1 MPNKR
6 FAIIDIE
13 TTGGKPGPDRITEI
27 AIVLYDG
34 QEVIDSFES
43 LINPERSIPHNITQM
58 TGISNEMVAGAPKF
72 YEVAKQVVE
81 MTQGAIF
88 VAHNVGFDYNF
99 IKYEFQQLGFSFRR
113 RKLCTVRLSRKVF
126 PGLRSYSLGN
136 LIKHF
141 DISVTDRHRA
151 MADTLATV
159 ELLKKALTKDEENTS
174 ESMVNLG
181 VSATRLPPNITLDQ
195 LHELPEA
202 CGVYYFYDKNGDVI
216 YVGKSVNIKKRAM
229 QHFAAQTP
237 KATKMQR
244 VIHDISYELTG
255 SELIALLL
263 EATEIKRI
271 SPRFNSALRN
281 RNMNWSIHRYTNE
294 SGYICF
300 TLAKT
305 TKKKAAQLDIIARF
319 SRSAVAKGTLR
330 SLVRRFELCAC
341 LCELESG
348 SNSCFQYQIGQCY
361 GACIGKES
369 ADTYN
374 ERADLAATAF
384 QRVFEFDILI
394 LSQGRTP
401 EEQSVVLIE
410 DNQFGGF
417 GYVDKSAAQS
427 IDDLKSAI
435 KSYPHHSD
443 YLDIIQT
450 HLRKATNTKIIK
462 INEQTE

>member
-1 MPNKR
+1 
-6 FAIIDIE
+6 
-13 TTGGKPGPDRITEI
+13 
-27 AIVLYDG
+27 
-34 QEVIDSFES
+34 
-43 LINPERSIPHNITQM
+43 
-58 TGISNEMVAGAPKF
+58 
-72 YEVAKQVVE
+72 
-81 MTQGAIF
+81 
-88 VAHNVGFDYNF
+88 
-99 IKYEFQQLGFSFRR
+99 
-113 RKLCTVRLSRKVF
+113 
-126 PGLRSYSLGN
+126 
-136 LIKHF
+136 
-141 DISVTDRHRA
+141 

-159 ELLKKALTKDEENTS
+159 ELLQKALDKDQENTS
-174 ESMVNLG
+174 DDMVNLG

-244 VIHDISYELTG
+244 VIHEITYELTG
-255 SELIALLL
+255 SELVALLL

-281 RNMNWSIHRYTNE
+281 RHLNWCIHRYTNE
-294 SGYICF
+294 SGYTCF
-300 TLAKT
+300 TLAKK
-305 TKKKAAQLDIIARF
+305 TKKKAVELDIVARF

-330 SLVRRFELCAC
+330 NLVRRFELCAC
-341 LCELESG
+341 LCELESSG
-348 SNSCFQYQIGQCY
+348 SSCFQFQIGQCY
-361 GACIGKES
+361 GACLGKES

-374 ERADLAATAF
+374 ERADLAAIAF
-384 QRVFEFDILI
+384 QRVFEFDMLI
-394 LSQGRTP
+394 LSEGRTT

-417 GYVDKSAAQS
+417 GYVDKSDTHT

-435 KSYPHHSD
+435 KSYSHHND

-450 HLRKATNTKIIK
+450 FLRKATNTKIIK
-462 INEQTE
+462 LDQHTT

>member
-1 MPNKR
+1 MPDKR
-6 FAIIDIE
+6 FAIVDIE

-27 AIVLYDG
+27 AIVLHDG
-34 QEVIDSFES
+34 QQIIDRFES
-43 LINPERSIPHNITQM
+43 LVNPERSIPHNITQM
-58 TGISNEMVAGAPKF
+58 TGISNEMVADAPKF
-72 YEVAKQVVE
+72 YEIAKQVVE
-81 MTQGAIF
+81 MTKGAIF

-99 IKYEFQQLGFSFRR
+99 IKYEFQQLGYSFRR

-141 DISVTDRHRA
+141 NISVTDRHRA

-159 ELLKKALTKDEENTS
+159 ELLQKALAKDEENAS

-181 VSATRLPPNITLDQ
+181 VSETRLPPNITLDQ
-195 LHELPEA
+195 LHDLPES
-202 CGVYYFYDKNGDVI
+202 CGVYYFYDQNGDVI
-216 YVGKSVNIKKRAM
+216 YVGKSLNIKKRAM

-244 VIHDISYELTG
+244 VIHEISYELTG

-294 SGYICF
+294 MGYTCF
-300 TLAKT
+300 ALAKT
-305 TKKKAAQLDIIARF
+305 TKKKAKELDIVARF

-330 SLVRRFELCAC
+330 SLIRRFELCAC
-341 LCELESG
+341 LCQLESAG
-348 SNSCFQYQIGQCY
+348 SSCFQHQIGQCF
-361 GACIGKES
+361 GASLGKEP

-384 QRVFEFDILI
+384 QRVFEFDMLI
-394 LSQGRTP
+394 LSEGRTP

-417 GYVDKSAAQS
+417 GYIDKSDVQS
-427 IDDLKSAI
+427 VQDLKSAV
-435 KSYPHHSD
+435 KSYPHDND

-450 HLRKATNTKIIK
+450 FIRKSTNTKIIK
-462 INEQTE
+462 INEHSL

>member
-1 MPNKR
+1 MKMSDKR
-6 FAIIDIE
+6 FAIVDIE

-43 LINPERSIPHNITQM
+43 LVNPERSIPYNISRM
-58 TGISNEMVAGAPKF
+58 TGITNEMVAEAPKF

-88 VAHNVGFDYNF
+88 VAHNVSFDYNF
-99 IKYEFQQLGFSFRR
+99 IKHEFQQLGYVFRR

-141 DISVTDRHRA
+141 GIEVTDRHRA

-159 ELLKKALTKDEENTS
+159 ELLKKALYQDEENTS
-174 ESMVNLG
+174 DDMVNLG
-181 VSATRLPPNITLDQ
+181 VSETRLPPNITLNQ
-195 LHELPEA
+195 LHDLPEA
-202 CGVYYFYDKNGDVI
+202 CGIYYFYDENGDVI
-216 YVGKSVNIKKRAM
+216 YVGKSLNIKKRAM
-229 QHFAAQTP
+229 QHFAAQTA

-281 RNMNWSIHRYTNE
+281 RNLNWCIHRYTNE
-294 SGYICF
+294 GGYTCF

-305 TKKKAAQLDIIARF
+305 GKKKAAGLDIVARF
-319 SRSAVAKGTLR
+319 SRSAIAKSMMR
-330 SLVRRFELCAC
+330 NLVRKFELCAC

-348 SNSCFQYQIGQCY
+348 GDACFQQQIGQCC
-361 GACIGKES
+361 GAAQGDEDKDS
-369 ADTYN
+369 YN
-374 ERADLAATAF
+374 ERADLAALAF
-384 QRVFEFDILI
+384 QRIFDFDMCII
-394 LSQGRTP
+394 AEGRTP
-401 EEQSVVLIE
+401 EEQSVVLVE

-417 GYVDKSAAQS
+417 GYVDKSEAQS
-427 IDDLKSAI
+427 MEDLKSAV
-435 KSYPHHSD
+435 KSYAHHTD
-443 YLDIIQT
+443 YLDIIQGY
-450 HLRKATNTKIIK
+450 LRKGKNIKVIK
-462 INEQTE
+462 ID

>member
-1 MPNKR
+1 
-6 FAIIDIE
+6 
-13 TTGGKPGPDRITEI
+13 
-27 AIVLYDG
+27 
-34 QEVIDSFES
+34 
-43 LINPERSIPHNITQM
+43 
-58 TGISNEMVAGAPKF
+58 
-72 YEVAKQVVE
+72 
-81 MTQGAIF
+81 
-88 VAHNVGFDYNF
+88 
-99 IKYEFQQLGFSFRR
+99 
-113 RKLCTVRLSRKVF
+113 
-126 PGLRSYSLGN
+126 
-136 LIKHF
+136 
-141 DISVTDRHRA
+141 
-151 MADTLATV
+151 
-159 ELLKKALTKDEENTS
+159 
-174 ESMVNLG
+174 
-181 VSATRLPPNITLDQ
+181 
-195 LHELPEA
+195 
-202 CGVYYFYDKNGDVI
+202 
-216 YVGKSVNIKKRAM
+216 VNIKKRAM

>member
-159 ELLKKALTKDEENTS
+159 ELLKKASPKTKKTPAKAWS
-174 ESMVNLG
+174 I
-181 VSATRLPPNITLDQ
+181 SASVLPAFLQ
-195 LHELPEA
+195 
-202 CGVYYFYDKNGDVI
+202 
-216 YVGKSVNIKKRAM
+216 
-229 QHFAAQTP
+229 
-237 KATKMQR
+237 
-244 VIHDISYELTG
+244 
-255 SELIALLL
+255 
-263 EATEIKRI
+263 I
-271 SPRFNSALRN
+271 SPSTNSTNSPKPAA
-281 RNMNWSIHRYTNE
+281 SI
-294 SGYICF
+294 IF
-300 TLAKT
+300 T
-305 TKKKAAQLDIIARF
+305 TK
-319 SRSAVAKGTLR
+319 
-330 SLVRRFELCAC
+330 
-341 LCELESG
+341 
-348 SNSCFQYQIGQCY
+348 
-361 GACIGKES
+361 
-369 ADTYN
+369 
-374 ERADLAATAF
+374 TAM
-384 QRVFEFDILI
+384 
-394 LSQGRTP
+394 SYM
-401 EEQSVVLIE
+401 SVKV
-410 DNQFGGF
+410 
-417 GYVDKSAAQS
+417 
-427 IDDLKSAI
+427 
-435 KSYPHHSD
+435 
-443 YLDIIQT
+443 
-450 HLRKATNTKIIK
+450 
-462 INEQTE
+462 

>member
-1 MPNKR
+1 MPDKR
-6 FAIIDIE
+6 FAIVDIE

-27 AIVLYDG
+27 AIILYDG
-34 QEVIDSFES
+34 HQVIDSFES
-43 LINPERSIPHNITQM
+43 LVNPERSIPYNITQM
-58 TGISNEMVAGAPKF
+58 TGISNEMVAEAPKF

-88 VAHNVGFDYNF
+88 VAHNVSFDYNF
-99 IKYEFQQLGFSFRR
+99 IKHEFQQLGYSFRR

-151 MADTLATV
+151 MADPLAT
-159 ELLKKALTKDEENTS
+159 
-174 ESMVNLG
+174 
-181 VSATRLPPNITLDQ
+181 
-195 LHELPEA
+195 A
-202 CGVYYFYDKNGDVI
+202 CGVYYFYDKNGDVV

-281 RNMNWSIHRYTNE
+281 RNLNWCIHRYTNE
-294 SGYICF
+294 SGYTCF

-305 TKKKAAQLDIIARF
+305 TKKKAAELDIVARF
-319 SRSAVAKGTLR
+319 SRSVVAKGTLR

-341 LCELESG
+341 LCELESSG
-348 SNSCFQYQIGQCY
+348 SSCFQYQIGQCY
-361 GACIGKES
+361 GAYLGKES

-374 ERADLAATAF
+374 ERADLAAIAF
-384 QRVFEFDILI
+384 QRVFEFDMLI
-394 LSQGRTP
+394 LSEGRTP

-417 GYVDKSAAQS
+417 GYVDKSDVQT

-435 KSYPHHSD
+435 KFYPHHND
-443 YLDIIQT
+443 YLDIILT
-450 HLRKATNTKIIK
+450 FVRKNASTKIIK
-462 INEQTE
+462 LNQDTN